1 MGTVT
6 EKLTKVIQTKKD
18 IAAAIVEKGI
28 NVSSEEAF
36 SDYANKIKEI
46 HVPSIIIYGGTEQ

>member
-1 MGTVT
+1 MGTIV

-18 IAAAIVEKGI
+18 ITAAIAEKGVNI
-28 NVSSEEAF
+28 TNEEAF
-36 SDYANKIKEI
+36 SNYADKIKEI